1 MNKNEFEI
9 KKLGIEAER
18 FGTVVNLIQH
28 AFTLTAVVSGIY
40 LVMNGLSQMLLAK
53 PASLEAMAGLVEK
66 LRVDSLI
73 SYIFLAGTSLGW
85 VYERKGKK
93 RAIKRLKDCRDER
106 EREDPYRPSSNL
118 DENGHTPQ

>member
-1 MNKNEFEI
+1 VNKNEFEI
-9 KKLGIEAER
+9 KKLGIEAEK

-28 AFTLTAVVSGIY
+28 VVT
-40 LVMNGLSQMLLAK
+40 LLAVIAAVYLIMK
-53 PASLEAMAGLVEK
+53 GLNQMVSARPASLDAMAGIVEK
-66 LRVDSLI
+66 LRVDSWI
-73 SYIFLAGTSLGW
+73 AYVVTAGSSFGW
-85 VYERKGKK
+85 IYERKGKK